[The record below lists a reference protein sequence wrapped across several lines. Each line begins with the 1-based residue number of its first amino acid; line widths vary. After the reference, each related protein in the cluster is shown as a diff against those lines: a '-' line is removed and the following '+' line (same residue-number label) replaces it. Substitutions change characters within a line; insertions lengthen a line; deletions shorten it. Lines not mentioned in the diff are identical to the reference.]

1 MISGGGSGSQSGG
14 NNKQDDSGNDHDR
27 IKKLADKIV
36 EWEEEQVF
44 GKEIVEEFIKF
55 MSAEE
60 GKDEKTEAELNRNEI
75 PKFLSQKLYKSGRN
89 RLNQPNTK
97 NSE

>member
-1 MISGGGSGSQSGG
+1 M
-14 NNKQDDSGNDHDR
+14 
-27 IKKLADKIV
+27 

-75 PKFLSQKLYKSGRN
+75 PKFLS
-89 RLNQPNTK
+89 
-97 NSE
+97 